1 MAVMG
6 ARASSVSTRVVRNGR
21 GETIEV
27 GFVVTVID
35 GEHIYGTGHVERIE
49 GQMAAPWFAK
59 VVWDD
64 GQGYD
69 WLEVDELT
77 NVNVGIRER
86 TLNGP

>member
-1 MAVMG
+1 MSVVS
-6 ARASSVSTRVVRNGR
+6 ARAAAVSTRAIRNGR

-35 GEHIYGTGHVERIE
+35 GEHIYGTGHVEHIAGKLRE
-49 GQMAAPWFAK
+49 PWFAK

-69 WLEVDELT
+69 WLEIDELT
-77 NVNVGIRER
+77 NVNVAQRER
-86 TLNGP
+86 TLHG

>member
-1 MAVMG
+1 MSVVS
-6 ARASSVSTRVVRNGR
+6 ARAAAVSTRAIRNGR

-35 GEHIYGTGHVERIE
+35 GEHIYGTGHVEQIAGVMTE
-49 GQMAAPWFAK
+49 PWFAK

-86 TLNGP
+86 TLQG